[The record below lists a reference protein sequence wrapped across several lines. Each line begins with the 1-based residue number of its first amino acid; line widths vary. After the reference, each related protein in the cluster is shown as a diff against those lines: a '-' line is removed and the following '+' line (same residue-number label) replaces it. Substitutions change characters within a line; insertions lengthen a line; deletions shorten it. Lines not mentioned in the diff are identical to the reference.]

1 MNVLFVSL
9 LLPGC
14 MDGLRLLQRK
24 MLKEFPEMRADY
36 SDVMVT
42 HV

>member
-1 MNVLFVSL
+1 MNVSFVSL
-9 LLPGC
+9 LLSGNADC
-14 MDGLRLLQRK
+14 LRLLQRK

-42 HV
+42 